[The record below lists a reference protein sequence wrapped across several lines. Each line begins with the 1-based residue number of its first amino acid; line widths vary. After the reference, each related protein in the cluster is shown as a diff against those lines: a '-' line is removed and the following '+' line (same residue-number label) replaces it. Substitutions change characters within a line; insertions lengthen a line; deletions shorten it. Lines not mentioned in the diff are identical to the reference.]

1 MYSTTTVFLPQEK
14 DLDGDEVTELTVAAP
29 SPVRSVSPLATFSCE
44 LPDCNS
50 VSSCVAYICDETER
64 GDWEFKEY
72 IYKNIQT
79 CLIVK
84 KCHTLRQ

>member
-1 MYSTTTVFLPQEK
+1 MCNMYHITTVFLLQEK

-50 VSSCVAYICDETER
+50 VSSCVADDETEK
-64 GDWEFKEY
+64 GDLEFMELY
-72 IYKNIQT
+72 
-79 CLIVK
+79 
-84 KCHTLRQ
+84 